1 MNKISN
7 PSKTVRWFSPNSD
20 YCKFLRGDNS
30 VCDINAATHCAILL
44 MIVNEHNFKQH
55 KNSFNYTVNKVLV
68 KDKAK
73 LHVSILLIIMLMP

>member
-7 PSKTVRWFSPNSD
+7 PSKTGGWFSPNSD
-20 YCKFLRGDNS
+20 YCKFQRGDNS

-55 KNSFNYTVNKVLV
+55 KKSLNCTVNKVLIN
-68 KDKAK
+68 DKAK
-73 LHVSILLIIMLMP
+73 LQVSILLIIMLMT